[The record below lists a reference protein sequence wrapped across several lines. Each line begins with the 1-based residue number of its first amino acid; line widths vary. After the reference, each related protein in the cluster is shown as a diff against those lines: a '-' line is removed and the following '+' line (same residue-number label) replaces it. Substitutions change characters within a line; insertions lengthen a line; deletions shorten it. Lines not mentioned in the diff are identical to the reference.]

1 MRICTTCGHKL
12 SAEEYLC
19 PACDLWDSRSYTEP
33 KKSRRARPMA
43 TVFVG
48 PFQHALLV
56 RQLCEGAGIP
66 AVIDAARGAS
76 VMGGSVARVQV
87 PHDRAGE
94 VVEMLSQHGSVS
106 TQEQTPRPGLRR
118 KRSHLRARLSVR
130 RRAYQGLAW
139 AMFALV
145 FPPAGA
151 VAVHLACGV
160 ISENRGLPV
169 VTEET
174 RVARASLVISSVAM
188 LVFLVV
194 IAVLI
199 RGVSFGKS

>member
-1 MRICTTCGHKL
+1 
-12 SAEEYLC
+12 
-19 PACDLWDSRSYTEP
+19 
-33 KKSRRARPMA
+33 MA

-56 RQLCEGAGIP
+56 RQICEGAGIP

-94 VVEMLSQHGSVS
+94 VVEMLSQQDGVS
-106 TQEQTPRPGLRR
+106 TRDRSPLGRGLRR
-118 KRSHLRARLSVR
+118 KRSHLRARLSLR
-130 RRAYQGLAW
+130 RRAYQALAW

-151 VAVHLACGV
+151 VAMHLACCV
-160 ISENRGLPV
+160 LSENRGLPV

-188 LVFLVV
+188 LVFLGV
-194 IAVLI
+194 IAVLVH
-199 RGVSFGKS
+199 GA